1 LSKRFSFWLMVS
13 ACCIAPAVA
22 APFAKPIDTPARAST
37 MAATSPL
44 LGVAVAGETV
54 VAVGQRGHILVSK
67 DGGKTWQ
74 QAKVPVSTDLVA
86 VHFPSATNGWAVGH
100 GGVVLHSTD
109 GGLTWVRQLEGK
121 QAAKLAADYMGKHKD
136 DPAFA
141 QLVRQSEGQLAD
153 AEIGAAPPFLDVYF
167 ESETTGYIVGAFN
180 RIFRTEDA
188 GKTWFPWMA
197 HVDNP
202 DELHFYAIRRSG
214 SDFYLTG
221 EQGMV
226 WRLDAKDNKFVRV
239 PTGYKGTLFGL
250 VGTARAVLAYGMNGT
265 IFRSLDLGKSWER
278 AANSSRAGINGGLVL
293 SDNRILLVNSAGE
306 LLLSNDQGA
315 SFKTLRLPNA
325 MPAYFGIS
333 AAKGSEFAL
342 SGSNG
347 AQVIGMSAID
357 AKN

>member
-1 LSKRFSFWLMVS
+1 MLKRLFFWLTVFTS
-13 ACCIAPAVA
+13 GIVPAAA
-22 APFAKPIDTPARAST
+22 APFANPIDTPARAST
-37 MAATSPL
+37 MAATSPM
-44 LGVAVAGETV
+44 LGVAVAGERV

-86 VHFPSATNGWAVGH
+86 VYFPSETNGWAVGH

-153 AEIGAAPPFLDVYF
+153 AEMGALPPFLDVYF
-167 ESETTGYIVGAFN
+167 ESETTGYVVGAFN

-188 GKTWFPWMA
+188 GKTWHPWMA
-197 HVDNP
+197 RVDNP
-202 DELHFYAIRRSG
+202 EELHFYAIRRSG
-214 SDFYLTG
+214 SDLYLTG

-226 WRLDAKDNKFVRV
+226 WRLDAKENKFVRV

-250 VGTARAVLAYGMNGT
+250 VGTERAVLAYGMNGT
-265 IFRSLDLGKSWER
+265 IFRSLDQGKRWEIV
-278 AANSSRAGINGGLVL
+278 ANGSRAGINGGLVL
-293 SDNRILLVNSAGE
+293 GDNQFLLVNSAGE

-315 SFKTLRLPNA
+315 SFRTLRLPNA

-333 AAKGSEFAL
+333 AAKESGFVL